1 MSQLAVVPDLEE
13 ELDRLYGLPLEEFTP
28 ARNDLARRLKRAN
41 QAEAATRVQALKK
54 PSVPVWAAN
63 QLARRHADDVEAL
76 VDAGLR
82 LREAQETAFRGEAG
96 RAAVREATSAE
107 RDAARTLTRL
117 AQELLEQEGRP
128 TTRAV
133 VDRIG
138 ALLRSAAITPAAGA
152 ALRAGRL
159 TEEVETG
166 GFDALAGLEVPKSRP
181 RKEPQPPPRVDRRR
195 EQRLQRLRERYDELE
210 QRARQAER
218 EADDV
223 ERGGGRDGP
232 RVERTVGRVV
242 GRDGDTHSDAAIDVV
257 RDARRP
263 GEVVAPGRHG
273 ESADR
278 ARGSAVGLDDRE

>member
-1 MSQLAVVPDLEE
+1 MSTRLAVVPELES
-13 ELDRLYGLPLEEFTP
+13 ELDELFARPLGEFTA
-28 ARNDLARRLKRAN
+28 ARNELARRLRKAG
-41 QAEAATRVQALKK
+41 QVDAADRVQALKK

-223 ERGGGRDGP
+223 ER
-232 RVERTVGRVV
+232 
-242 GRDGDTHSDAAIDVV
+242 AAQK
-257 RDARRP
+257 AR
-263 GEVVAPGRHG
+263 AA
-273 ESADR
+273 ADR
-278 ARGSAVGLDDRE
+278 ARAGADRARAELEAAD